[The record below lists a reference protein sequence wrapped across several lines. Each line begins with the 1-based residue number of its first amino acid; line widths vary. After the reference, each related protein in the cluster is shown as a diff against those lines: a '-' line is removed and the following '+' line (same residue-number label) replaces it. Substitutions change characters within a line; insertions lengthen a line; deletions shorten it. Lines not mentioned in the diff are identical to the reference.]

1 MSKIA
6 VLGLG
11 NWGTALAH
19 SWAND
24 SHKVIGWTVEEE
36 VYGTIMETG
45 VNEKYLPGQELNIDV
60 TMDIGEAIEASE
72 LIVLSLPSGVI
83 LSVIDDVIPHLR
95 PSHVLLDLA
104 KGLAPAE
111 EGGSG
116 LISEAIEAKLAN
128 AGLSNS
134 VVVLTGPTIAPEV
147 ARGVITTAMVAGHD
161 ISVATRIA
169 DRLSTD
175 SIILVPTEDSVGCE
189 LWGAFKNTVALSCGV
204 VDGLRDSIGGDNLKA
219 ALITVGFAEGQRLLP
234 LMGARPETAFGPA
247 GLGDLY
253 VTSASPRSR
262 NRTLGEKLGT
272 GKSLEEALG
281 EMHMVAEGVRAAR
294 MFAERAASLGCAVP
308 FIDSLCA
315 LLDGAITADEC
326 VRSMAESLV

>member
-147 ARGVITTAMVAGHD
+147 ARGVI
-161 ISVATRIA
+161 
-169 DRLSTD
+169 
-175 SIILVPTEDSVGCE
+175 PTEDSVGCE

-294 MFAERAASLGCAVP
+294 MFAERAAALGCAVP